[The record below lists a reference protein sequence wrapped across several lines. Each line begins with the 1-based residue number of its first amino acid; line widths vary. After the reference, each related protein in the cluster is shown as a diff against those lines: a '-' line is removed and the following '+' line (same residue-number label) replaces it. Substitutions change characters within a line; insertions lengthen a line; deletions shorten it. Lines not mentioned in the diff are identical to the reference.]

1 MMATAPNS
9 SAFSPAVSQGIA
21 PRPRVALVCDLV
33 EENWPSMQLVA
44 DMLLQNLELSHSKQW
59 EAVRICPRMR
69 RHFAL
74 PLPGSRQFWNNADR
88 LTNRFLD
95 YPLWLRRLR
104 SEFDL
109 YHIVDH
115 SYAQLVHPL
124 PAERTVVTCHDL
136 DTFRCL
142 LEPSG
147 EQRPGWF
154 RAMSRRILHGLQKAA
169 HVIAVSAATRD
180 EILRYGLLPPERV
193 TVIHNGVHPA
203 CSPIADP
210 AADAEVSRLLPAKA
224 AGALW
229 LLHVGSTIPR
239 KRVDV
244 LLRVFAAVRADF
256 PEARLVRVGGEFTPA
271 QLQLARDLN
280 IADSIHLLSGLTPGI
295 LAAIYRRADLLLQTS
310 ESEGFGLP
318 VVEALACGCPVV
330 ASDIPVLREVGG
342 AAAVYCPVADI
353 GDWKGA
359 VVWLVKE
366 WAADQHARE
375 RRSQEGMAH
384 AAGFSWTETA
394 SQAARVYE
402 AVLSAQMTGP
412 GAAQRSH

>member
-1 MMATAPNS
+1 MMATAQNS
-9 SAFSPAVSQGIA
+9 SAFSAALTQPTAG
-21 PRPRVALVCDLV
+21 RPRVALVCDLV

-44 DMLLQNLELSHSKQW
+44 DMLLEQLELSLATEF
-59 EAVRICPRMR
+59 EAARLCPRMR

-88 LTNRFLD
+88 LTNRFID

-115 SYAQLVHPL
+115 SYSQLVHQL
-124 PAERTVVTCHDL
+124 PAGRTVVTCHDL

-142 LEPSG
+142 LEPAL
-147 EQRPGWF
+147 EPRPAWF
-154 RAMSRRILHGLQKAA
+154 RAMSRRILSGLEKAA
-169 HVIAVSAATRD
+169 HVITVSASTRE

-193 TVIHNGVHPA
+193 TVVHNGVHKA
-203 CSPIADP
+203 CSPAPDQ
-210 AADAEVSRLLPAKA
+210 AADAEVARLLPAKA
-224 AGALW
+224 AGELW

-239 KRVDV
+239 KRIEV
-244 LLRVFAAVRADF
+244 LLRVFGAVRAES
-256 PEARLVRVGGEFTPA
+256 PQIRLVRVGGEFTPA

-280 IADSIHLLSGLTPGI
+280 VADSIHLLTGLTPGV
-295 LAAIYRRADLLLQTS
+295 LAAVYRRADLLLQTS

-342 AAAVYCPVADI
+342 PAALYCPLGDVAN
-353 GDWKGA
+353 WKDT
-359 VVWLVKE
+359 VDRLFRE
-366 WAADQHARE
+366 WAVEPHARE
-375 RRSQEGMAH
+375 RRRAEGMAH
-384 AAGFSWTETA
+384 AARFSWAETA
-394 SQAARVYE
+394 GQTARVYE
-402 AVLSAQMTGP
+402 AVLGQNGS
-412 GAAQRSH
+412 R